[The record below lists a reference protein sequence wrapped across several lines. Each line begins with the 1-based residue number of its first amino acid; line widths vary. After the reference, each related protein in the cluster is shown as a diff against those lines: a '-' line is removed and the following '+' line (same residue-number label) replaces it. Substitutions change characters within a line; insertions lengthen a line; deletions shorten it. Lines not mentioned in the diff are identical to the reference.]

1 MAFASVNSFG
11 ASDPAGG
18 YLQESSQEESLE
30 VATCRDANGNT
41 VLAVPKGLVTKT
53 TTIKGKGTYALSQIS
68 RNNDIGGSIVLTA
81 GKTTESAEDFPD
93 YEFIYT
99 SYRSN

>member
-1 MAFASVNSFG
+1 MAFASVNAFG

-30 VATCRDANGNT
+30 VATCRDATGNT
-41 VLAVPKGLVTKT
+41 VLAVAKGMVTKT
-53 TTIKGKGTYALSQIS
+53 TTIKGKGTYRVTQIT
-68 RNNDIGGSIVLTA
+68 RNNDIGNSVIMSA
-81 GKTTESAEDFPD
+81 AKTTESAEDFPE
-93 YEFIYT
+93 YEFTYT

>member
-1 MAFASVNSFG
+1 MAFATVDAFG

-18 YLQESSQEESLE
+18 YLQESSEEESLE
-30 VATCRDANGNT
+30 VATCRDASGNT

-53 TTIKGKGTYALSQIS
+53 VTIKGKGTYSLGQIT

-93 YEFIYT
+93 YEFTYT